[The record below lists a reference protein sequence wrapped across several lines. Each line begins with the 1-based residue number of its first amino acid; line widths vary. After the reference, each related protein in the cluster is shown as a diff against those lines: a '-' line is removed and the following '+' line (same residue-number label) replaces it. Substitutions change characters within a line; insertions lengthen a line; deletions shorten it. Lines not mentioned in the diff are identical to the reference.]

1 MAPSYHLAHA
11 AFKVAEEF
19 KVSARVCVIWPHG
32 AANGVE
38 VGSEEALSPWMNYI
52 DIVEVKQS
60 LPSPSWWDICQ
71 MTSRG
76 AILVRPDDHVAWRA
90 KSSVSGDPRVVMR
103 TVFSIILGLNS
114 AHL

>member
-19 KVSARVCVIWPHG
+19 KVSARVCVMWPHG

-38 VGSEEALSPWMNYI
+38 VGSKEALLPWKNYI

-60 LPSPSWWDICQ
+60 STSSSWWDICQ

-76 AILVRPDDHVAWRA
+76 AILVRPDDHVAWRL
-90 KSSVSGDPRVVMR
+90 KSSVFGDPYVEMR
-103 TVFSIILGLNS
+103 TVFSTILRLNS
-114 AHL
+114 THL